1 MTTASTNAEDTISPC
16 FRLVFIVQTETFG
29 LMISVEI
36 PVKIIK
42 RNQHLKHRNMANLDL
57 TTIWNTVK
65 AATSSA
71 NGGALSQSSLTDIAK
86 SVIAGAISGT
96 SSKSGSTSGSIDYI
110 GIAKQLLSLYN
121 QFKGSSNST
130 EVAAA
135 TNVKSVSDIIAAMG
149 GDKESIISAGAS
161 VLGNILGGSGN
172 STDKSSGSDLGSTIG
187 GVLGGIFGKK

>member
-1 MTTASTNAEDTISPC
+1 
-16 FRLVFIVQTETFG
+16 
-29 LMISVEI
+29 
-36 PVKIIK
+36 
-42 RNQHLKHRNMANLDL
+42 MANLDL

-86 SVIAGAISGT
+86 SVIAGAISGS

-172 STDKSSGSDLGSTIG
+172 SSDKSSGSDLGSTIG